1 MKLQYCTQSG
11 RSRPN
16 CSRMAS
22 MSAWLAP
29 GSTSSVA
36 GSPVTR
42 TKRKIVSDSRNSE
55 SSE

>member
-1 MKLQYCTQSG
+1 MSSG
-11 RSRPN
+11 
-16 CSRMAS
+16 
-22 MSAWLAP
+22 LAP

-42 TKRKIVSDSRNSE
+42 TKKKIVSDNKNSD